1 MKEKT
6 RVVGKKRERERNR
19 VTGETKKTVK
29 ECGRARSKM
38 KSRRDRGEI
47 YKRCKGSER

>member
-6 RVVGKKRERERNR
+6 RVVGKKREKERKR
-19 VTGETKKTVK
+19 VIGETKKTVK

-38 KSRRDRGEI
+38 KSRRDGRDIQKVQRE
-47 YKRCKGSER
+47 